1 MIDYTVGVTVTPL
14 RSPDQAAACVA
25 QARRAVAEGSAIP
38 AGAPS
43 THELGELVAELAA
56 LESQVAAWR
65 LALAAEADV
74 RRVAEET
81 ADTDT
86 TAWLTRLT
94 ADPREVAAGGLWL
107 ARRLGES
114 YPATRE
120 AFAAGRLRVEQV
132 RVIVKAADKAPV
144 GVSGEQLAEAEA
156 ELVAKATGVGS
167 PTGRPLDAKRLRVVA
182 RRMFETISAE
192 TADRHESDLLNTEA
206 DRAEAETWC
215 TLHDNGDG
223 TYAGRFVIPE
233 LHGLILKTA
242 LDRLTAPRHLHTGP
256 DGRLVTD
263 PTLISTPN
271 WSERLGMGLLE
282 LIERHLP
289 TGGFGAT
296 NTVGVLVTLDYD
308 KLTSGIGAAGLD
320 TGTRISARDARRLA
334 CNAGVIPAVL
344 GGRSQPLDL
353 GRTRRLHSG
362 AQRKALALIHDSCA
376 IGTCDRP
383 FAWTEIHHPHP
394 WSAGGRTD
402 LANALPLC
410 GHHHRRAHDPRYD
423 LRRHADG
430 DWRFHRRR

>member
-1 MIDYTVGVTVTPL
+1 M
-14 RSPDQAAACVA
+14 
-25 QARRAVAEGSAIP
+25 
-38 AGAPS
+38 
-43 THELGELVAELAA
+43 
-56 LESQVAAWR
+56 
-65 LALAAEADV
+65 
-74 RRVAEET
+74 
-81 ADTDT
+81 
-86 TAWLTRLT
+86 
-94 ADPREVAAGGLWL
+94 
-107 ARRLGES
+107 GES

-132 RVIVKAADKAPV
+132 RVIVKAADNAPAGLTADQV
-144 GVSGEQLAEAEA
+144 AEAEA
-156 ELVAKATGVGS
+156 GLVARATGAVG
-167 PTGRPLDAKRLRVVA
+167 GRPVNAKRLRVLA

-233 LHGLILKTA
+233 LHGLLLKTA
-242 LDRLTAPRHLHTGP
+242 LDRLTAPRHLRTGP

-282 LIERHLP
+282 LIEHHLP

-296 NTVGVLVTLDYD
+296 NAVGVLVTLDYD
-308 KLTSGIGAAGLD
+308 KLASGIGAAGLD

-410 GHHHRRAHDPRYD
+410 GHHHRRAHDTRYD

-430 DWRFHRRR
+430 NWRFHRRR

>member
-1 MIDYTVGVTVTPL
+1 M
-14 RSPDQAAACVA
+14 
-25 QARRAVAEGSAIP
+25 
-38 AGAPS
+38 APS
-43 THELGELVAELAA
+43 TMSAHELGEAVAELAG

-65 LALAAEADV
+65 LALVAEADR
-74 RRVAEET
+74 RRVADET

-86 TAWLTRLT
+86 TAWLARLT
-94 ADPREVAAGGLWL
+94 SDPREVAAGGLWL

-120 AFAAGRLRVEQV
+120 AFAAGRLRIDQV
-132 RVIVKAADKAPV
+132 RVIVKAADTAPAGISV
-144 GVSGEQLAEAEA
+144 DQLAVAEA
-156 ELVAKATGVGS
+156 GLVAKATGAVD
-167 PTGRPLDAKRLRVVA
+167 GRPINARRLRVVA

-192 TADRHESDLLNTEA
+192 AADRHESALLTAEA

-215 TLHDNGDG
+215 TLSDNGDG

-242 LDRLTAPRHLHTGP
+242 LDRLTAPRHTGP
-256 DGRLVTD
+256 GPEGRVVTD

-282 LIERHLP
+282 LIEHHLP
-289 TGGFGAT
+289 TGGFGAG
-296 NTVGVLVTLDYD
+296 NTVGVLVTMELDR
-308 KLTSGIGAAGLD
+308 LRSGIGAAGLD
-320 TGTRISARDARRLA
+320 TGARISARDARRLA
-334 CNAGVIPAVL
+334 CNAGLIPAVL
-344 GGRSQPLDL
+344 DGRSQPLDL

-362 AQRKALALIHDSCA
+362 TQRKALALLHDSCA

-394 WSAGGRTD
+394 WSAGGTTD

-410 GHHHRRAHDPRYD
+410 GHHHRRAHDTRFD
-423 LRRHADG
+423 LRRHGHG